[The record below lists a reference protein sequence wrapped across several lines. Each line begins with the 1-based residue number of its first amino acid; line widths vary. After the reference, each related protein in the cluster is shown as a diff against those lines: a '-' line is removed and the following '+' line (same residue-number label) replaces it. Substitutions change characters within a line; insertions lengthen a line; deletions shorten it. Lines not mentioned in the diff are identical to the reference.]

1 MLYDAAFH
9 ALFVINDH
17 GIIQKVNKTSS
28 TVFGWT
34 EEEFIG
40 SNISMIMTSDVGRQ
54 HDQYLANYLRTGVKK
69 MIGTSREVIA
79 QRKDKSTFP
88 SVLGLSQI
96 EDGSG
101 LFCGFIR
108 DISFEKAAH
117 KHMEDIINASFDALF
132 CINEKGLITQI
143 NDAAS
148 RVFGWTKE
156 EFIGQN
162 ITMIMPEGHARKVSN
177 WLSSIDIFVHN
188 FQQPLTLSFLAWIA
202 A

>member
-1 MLYDAAFH
+1 
-9 ALFVINDH
+9 
-17 GIIQKVNKTSS
+17 
-28 TVFGWT
+28 
-34 EEEFIG
+34 
-40 SNISMIMTSDVGRQ
+40 
-54 HDQYLANYLRTGVKK
+54 
-69 MIGTSREVIA
+69 
-79 QRKDKSTFP
+79 
-88 SVLGLSQI
+88 
-96 EDGSG
+96 
-101 LFCGFIR
+101 
-108 DISFEKAAH
+108 
-117 KHMEDIINASFDALF
+117 MEDIINASFDALF

-188 FQQPLTLSFLAWIA
+188 FQQPLTLCFLAWIA